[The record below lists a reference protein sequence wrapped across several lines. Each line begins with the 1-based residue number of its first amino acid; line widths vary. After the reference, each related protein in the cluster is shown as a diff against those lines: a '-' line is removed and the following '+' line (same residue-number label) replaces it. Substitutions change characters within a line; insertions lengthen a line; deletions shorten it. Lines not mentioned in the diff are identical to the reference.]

1 MTMPIP
7 DSHRSLLEGR
17 PTGVLTTV
25 GPNGGPQTT
34 AIWFLLEG
42 DIVRTSVLET
52 RQKLRNLQRDPKC
65 SLFVF
70 DPENLRKTIE
80 LRGQATLEPDPDR
93 AFTYHIIRHYGMDP
107 EKFPDDP
114 SVARFVLTLEPAR
127 VVTFG
132 S

>member
-1 MTMPIP
+1 MTAPIP
-7 DSHRSLLEGR
+7 ESHRSLLEGH

-25 GPNGGPQTT
+25 GPDGAPQST

-42 DIVRTSVLET
+42 GVVRTSFLET
-52 RQKLRNLQRDPKC
+52 RQKVRNLKRDPKC

-70 DPENLRKTIE
+70 DPENMHKTIE

-93 AFTYHIIRHYGMDP
+93 IFTYHIIRHYGMDP
-107 EKFPDDP
+107 ATFPDDP
-114 SVARFVLTLEPAR
+114 SVVRFVFTLDPSR

-132 S
+132 